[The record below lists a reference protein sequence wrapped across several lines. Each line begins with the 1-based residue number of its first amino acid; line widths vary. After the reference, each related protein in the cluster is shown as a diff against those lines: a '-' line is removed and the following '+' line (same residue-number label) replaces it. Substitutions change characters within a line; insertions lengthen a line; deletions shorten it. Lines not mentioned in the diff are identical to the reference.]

1 MADSSELSP
10 PVRLAMEGSIATVT
24 IDRREVLNA
33 LSEDVLDAIE
43 TTFLRLEQDE
53 AVRVAIL
60 RGAGERAFASGMDL
74 KVLRGFDP
82 PATQRHFDQL
92 NRVLR
97 TIEQARF
104 PVIAMVYGYAV
115 GGGCELAAA
124 CDLRV
129 AGSGARI
136 GVPIGRFGH
145 CPDREN
151 LRRLLRLVSP
161 AHIRTMIMT
170 DTLFDAAEALR
181 IGFFSWVVPD
191 AQLADFTQ
199 SVALGV
205 SQKSPLGLATLKRA
219 LAEVLDGSIVTAGD
233 PERDMI
239 TALWR
244 TRDFQEG
251 VDAFFER
258 RRPNFEGR

>member
-1 MADSSELSP
+1 MPDISEP
-10 PVRLAMEGSIATVT
+10 PPLRVTMEGSVATVT

-33 LSEDVLDAIE
+33 LNEDVLEAIDA
-43 TTFLRLEQDE
+43 TFARLDDDP

-74 KVLRGFDP
+74 KVLKGFDP

-92 NRVLR
+92 NQALR
-97 TIEQARF
+97 RIEQARI
-104 PVIAMVYGYAV
+104 PIIAMIYGYAV

-151 LRRLLRLVSP
+151 LRRMLRLISP
-161 AHIRTMIMT
+161 SHIRAMIMT

-181 IGFFSWVVPD
+181 MGFFNWVVPD
-191 AQLADFTQ
+191 AQLAAFTQ
-199 SVALGV
+199 SIALTV
-205 SQKSPLGLATLKRA
+205 SQKSPLGLATFKRA
-219 LAEVLDGSIVTAGD
+219 MTEVLDGSIATADD

-258 RRPNFEGR
+258 RLPHFEGR

>member
-1 MADSSELSP
+1 MPDISEPRP
-10 PVRLAMEGSIATVT
+10 PVQTSIEGAIATVT

-33 LSEDVLDAIE
+33 LSEDVLVSIDEALVRLDA
-43 TTFLRLEQDE
+43 DE

-60 RGAGERAFASGMDL
+60 RGSGERAFASGMDL
-74 KVLRGFDP
+74 KALKGFDP
-82 PATQRHFDQL
+82 AATQHHFDQL
-92 NRVLR
+92 NGVLR
-97 TIEQARF
+97 RIERARF
-104 PVIAMVYGYAV
+104 PVIAMVHGYAV

-151 LRRLLRLVSP
+151 LRRLLRLMP
-161 AHIRTMIMT
+161 PTHIRAMIMT
-170 DTLFDAAEALR
+170 DTLFDAAEAQR
-181 IGFFSWVVPD
+181 IGFFNWVVPD
-191 AQLADFTQ
+191 AQLEAFTQ
-199 SVALGV
+199 SLALTV

-219 LAEVLDGSIVTAGD
+219 LNEVLDGSIAAAKD
-233 PERDMI
+233 PEQDMI

-251 VDAFFER
+251 VDAFFEHR
-258 RRPNFEGR
+258 LPRFEGR

>member
-1 MADSSELSP
+1 MPDASERNP
-10 PVRLAMEGSIATVT
+10 PVRVTVEGSIATVT

-43 TTFLRLEQDE
+43 TSFARLDADQ

-60 RGAGERAFASGMDL
+60 RGAGERAFASGMD
-74 KVLRGFDP
+74 P

-92 NRVLR
+92 NGTLR
-97 TIEQARF
+97 RIELCRI
-104 PVIAMVYGYAV
+104 PVIAMVHGYAV

-124 CDLRV
+124 CDLRI

-151 LRRLLRLVSP
+151 LRRLLRLISH
-161 AHIRTMIMT
+161 AHVRAMIMT
-170 DTLFDAAEALR
+170 DTLFDAAEAQR
-181 IGFFSWVVPD
+181 MGFFHWVVPD
-191 AQLADFTQ
+191 AQLAAFTQ
-199 SVALGV
+199 SVAV
-205 SQKSPLGLATLKRA
+205 SVSEKSPLGLATFKRA
-219 LAEVLDGSIVTAGD
+219 LAEVLDGSILAAED

-258 RRPNFEGR
+258 RVPRFEGR